1 MPDHFHLLLQPKP
14 AESVSRIVQQLKQRT
29 ARRVLQAL
37 RGSERSPGYK
47 KMLERLRLPP
57 TVHDKATYRAWQRR
71 FYSFEVH
78 SEKKCGLHARKSG
91 AKKAGLLAGRMA
103 LVELEVLLPER

>member
-14 AESVSRIVQQLKQRT
+14 PESVSRIVQQLKQLT

-37 RGSERSPGYK
+37 RGNERSPGCK

-57 TVHDKATYRAWQRR
+57 TVHDKATYRVWQRR
-71 FYSFEVH
+71 FYSFEVC
-78 SEKKCGLHARKSG
+78 SEKKCGLHARKPG
-91 AKKAGLLAGRMA
+91 AKKAGFLA
-103 LVELEVLLPER
+103 